1 MTKFAQ
7 FVNKPA
13 QDKAQLDAAAIRT
26 VEDFLDSF
34 EDRCENDDLKFI
46 RVVDINNPQIIV
58 EIGNDET
65 ELKAAFR
72 RWRLRPFDLAETLEK
87 DGYPMRDIRYIDEIN
102 EVRIWLKK

>member
-7 FVNKPA
+7 FVATPA
-13 QDKAQLDAAAIRT
+13 ANKAQLDADAIKT
-26 VEDFLDSF
+26 IENFLDSF

-46 RVVDINNPQIIV
+46 RVTDISNPQIIA

-72 RWRLRPFDLAETLEK
+72 RWRLRPFDLTETLEK

-102 EVRIWLKK
+102 EVRVWLKK